1 MTFELGLHIGMLGPP
16 IGRSQGPISILVLG
30 FFVGQI
36 WAWPKNGPFLT
47 ASSVAIAVLGVAV
60 IGLGILSKQLYNDS
74 IML

>member
-36 WAWPKNGPFLT
+36 WAWPKNGPFLC
-47 ASSVAIAVLGVAV
+47 
-60 IGLGILSKQLYNDS
+60 SKMEMDLPWYPKHLDH
-74 IML
+74 